1 MITHNDD
8 QMPQRSFYR
17 WHLLDPILF
26 EKDLK
31 VTLQQIGVSHGGLF
45 ERQDDV
51 ATTAYWYQTHPHVPF
66 APLMPRKERWPR

>member
-1 MITHNDD
+1 MITTMMIRCHSAASTAGTFLIL
-8 QMPQRSFYR
+8 SF
-17 WHLLDPILF
+17 L

-66 APLMPRKERWPR
+66 APLMSRKERWPR